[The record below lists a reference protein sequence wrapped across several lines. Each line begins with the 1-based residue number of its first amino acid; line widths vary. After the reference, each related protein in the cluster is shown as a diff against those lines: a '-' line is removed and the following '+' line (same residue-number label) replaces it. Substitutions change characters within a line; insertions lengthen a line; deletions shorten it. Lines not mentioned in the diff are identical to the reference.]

1 MDAPIDAPQPPQD
14 VPEPQLKRPF
24 VARMIRTLAVPIIL
38 AWIAL
43 VAFLNISVPQLEAVG
58 RSQAVS
64 MSPDAA
70 PSMIAMKR
78 IGEVF
83 EEGTSDSSGMIVL
96 EGQEPLGDAAHE
108 FYDQMLA
115 TLKSDTRHVESVQ
128 DFWGDPLTASG
139 AQSSDGKA
147 AYVQIKLAGNQGET
161 LANESVAAVKAAID
175 GMQPPPG
182 VKVYLTGAAA
192 MVADQQATGDSS
204 LRVTEMVTFVV
215 IITVLLWFYRSIL
228 TVVLVLAAVVLSLAS
243 ARGVVAFLGHH
254 GIIGLSTFATSLLVM
269 LAIAAATD
277 YAIFLVGRYQEARGA
292 GEDPE
297 SAYYTMFQG
306 TAHVVLGSGFTIAGA
321 TFCLSFTRL
330 PYFQTMGVPLAI
342 GMSVVVITA
351 LTAGSAIIVAASR
364 FGLLEP
370 KRAMRVRGWR
380 KIGAA
385 IVRWPGPILVATI
398 ALALVGLLTLP
409 GYRTNYNDRNY
420 LPADTPSNE
429 GYAAADRHFSQA
441 RMNPEVLMVESD
453 HDLRN
458 SADFLVINKIAKAIF
473 AVDGI
478 SRVQAITRPD
488 GTPIEHTS
496 IPFMIGM
503 QGTTQKL
510 TQKYS
515 EDLTAG
521 MLKQAEEMQTTI
533 DQMQRMQSLTQQM
546 ADVTSGMVVQMRVM
560 VGDIKDLRDNIANFD
575 DFFRP
580 IRNYFYW
587 EPHCYDIPVCS
598 ALRSV
603 FDTIDGVDT
612 MTDSVQTLLPL
623 MELLDSLMPQLAAMM
638 PEMIETMKG
647 MKAMM
652 LGMHSTQKGMQDQMA
667 AMQQDSAAMGEAFDA
682 SMNDDSFYLPPE
694 VFENPDFQRGMEQF
708 ISPNGQAVS
717 FIISHE
723 GDPMSTAGIA
733 RIDEIKNAA
742 KEAIK
747 GTPLE
752 GSTIYLGGTAAMFKD
767 LSIGNSYDLLIAGI
781 AALALIFGI
790 MLIITRSVIAS
801 AVIVGTVLLSLGASF
816 GLSVLIW
823 QHILGIEL
831 HWMVLAMAVII
842 LLAVGADYNLLLVA
856 RLKEEIPAGINT
868 GIIRAM
874 GGSGSVVTSAG
885 LVFAFTMMSFA
896 ISELVVLAQVGTTIG
911 LGLLFDTLVVRA
923 FMTPAIAALLGRW
936 FWWPQNVRARP
947 VPQPWPTPA
956 VPVAAPGPPPA
967 DPANALV
974 TSRHAPVS

>member
-1 MDAPIDAPQPPQD
+1 MSAPTTDAPIDAPEPPP
-14 VPEPQLKRPF
+14 VPAVKKS
-24 VARMIRTLAVPIIL
+24 VAARMIRTLAVPIIL

-43 VAFLNISVPQLEAVG
+43 IAFLNVSVPQLEEVG
-58 RSQAVS
+58 QMQAVS

-78 IGEVF
+78 IGQVF
-83 EEGTSDSSGMIVL
+83 EEGNSDSSGMIVL
-96 EGQEPLGDAAHE
+96 EGEEPLGEAAHA

-115 TLKSDTRHVESVQ
+115 TLKSDTKHVESVQ

-147 AYVQIKLAGNQGET
+147 AYVQIKLAGNQGES

-175 GMQPPPG
+175 GLQPPPG

-215 IITVLLWFYRSIL
+215 IITMLLWFYRSIL
-228 TVVLVLAAVVLSLAS
+228 TVVLVLVAVVLSLAS
-243 ARGVVAFLGHH
+243 ARGVVAFLGYH

-292 GEDPE
+292 GEDRE
-297 SAYYTMFQG
+297 SAYYTMFHG

-351 LTAGSAIIVAASR
+351 LTAGSAIVVTASR

-370 KRAMRVRGWR
+370 KRTMRVRGWR

-385 IVRWPGPILVATI
+385 IVRWPGPILVATV

-420 LPADTPSNE
+420 LPADTPANE

-478 SRVQAITRPD
+478 SRVQAITRPE

-521 MLKQAEEMQTTI
+521 MLKQANDMQTTI
-533 DQMQRMQSLTQQM
+533 DQMQRMQNLTQQM
-546 ADVTSGMVVQMRVM
+546 SDVTHGMVVQMRVM

-587 EPHCYDIPVCS
+587 EPHCFDIPVCS

-612 MTDSVQTLLPL
+612 MTDSIQTLLPL
-623 MELLDSLMPQLAAMM
+623 MERLDSLMPQLVAMM

-694 VFENPDFQRGMEQF
+694 VFENPDFQRGMDQF
-708 ISPNGQAVS
+708 ISPNGHAVR

-723 GDPMSTAGIA
+723 GDPMSTDGIA
-733 RIDEIKNAA
+733 RIDAIKNAA

-752 GSTIYLGGTAAMFKD
+752 GSTIYLGGTASMFKD
-767 LSIGNSYDLLIAGI
+767 LSVGNAYDLMIAGI
-781 AALALIFGI
+781 AAIALIFAI
-790 MLIITRSVIAS
+790 MLIITRSVVAS

-856 RLKEEIPAGINT
+856 RLKEEISAGINT

-896 ISELVVLAQVGTTIG
+896 ISELTVLAQVGTTIG

-936 FWWPQNVRARP
+936 FWWPQNVRPRP
-947 VPQPWPTPA
+947 VPQPWPAP
-956 VPVAAPGPPPA
+956 AAPAATVGQQQ
-967 DPANALV
+967 V
-974 TSRHAPVS
+974 APVDAMV